1 MTTHNTLL
9 ALLFG
14 AAMALPSAAQVGTS
28 EQVEDQSAQTSSSA
42 TSEEDIATSE
52 EDVAHALEGRVID
65 PNNARCYSLREG
77 WFVEAGLDMTVLNP
91 YGFDFSETFP
101 KGRSHG
107 ISAAFGKQFSPE
119 IALRFRMNWE
129 NGLPLFRNKR
139 LEWMAPIDPDTHMST
154 NMDGGGAMFLYMDVP
169 ISLARLIDRNYC
181 RRWDVLLTPRA
192 GLGGNLAI
200 SSWSPYV
207 GMGCGYTY
215 RINRRVTLYSDLTYA
230 GITSEFFS
238 GVPGAGTGM
247 SVSTGFN
254 GIISLHAGVR
264 VGL

>member
-1 MTTHNTLL
+1 MTPTKIF
-9 ALLFG
+9 ALLLCCTSW
-14 AAMALPSAAQVGTS
+14 ACTAMAQGRAR
-28 EQVEDQSAQTSSSA
+28 D
-42 TSEEDIATSE
+42 
-52 EDVAHALEGRVID
+52 AHLDKTAYA
-65 PNNARCYSLREG
+65 PARAYSLREG
-77 WFVEAGLDMTVLNP
+77 WFAEAGLDMTVLNP
-91 YGFDFSETFP
+91 YGFDFRETFP

-107 ISAAFGKQFSPE
+107 ISAAIGKRFSPE
-119 IALRFRMNWE
+119 VALRFRMNWE

-139 LEWMAPIDPDTHMST
+139 LEWIPPVDADRNFLST
-154 NMDGGGAMFLYMDVP
+154 NMDHGGAMFLYMDVP
-169 ISLARLIDRNYC
+169 ISLARLADRC
-181 RRWDVLLTPRA
+181 RCPRRWDVLLIPRA
-192 GLGGNLAI
+192 GLGGNLGI

-215 RINRRVTLYSDLTYA
+215 SLSRCVTLYSDLTYA

-247 SVSTGFN
+247 GVSTGFN